1 MITLENINKV
11 IEKIRDNNTHEYINI
26 ILEANDNLNV
36 ADSKFGGIPYIAKD
50 SDVPKDSN
58 NTQLALLAQINCTE
72 LPENVLYPKEGL
84 IQFWISR
91 NDNFGLNN
99 KEDYRVIY
107 IKKIENDITND
118 DVLNKYNLLNENN
131 DEEYSPFNKENT
143 SFALKFEKG
152 ISTITSND
160 FQFENLVLQ
169 TVRELFPDEDVKN
182 LYNDLDQEVFN
193 TLFKA
198 FTGVN
203 HAIGAYPTFTQWD
216 PRNPDE
222 PNAYDITLLQVDSQW
237 ESDPNSSQIMWGD
250 CGVAH
255 FFINKEKLENLE
267 FEDVLFNWDCF

>member
-1 MITLENINKV
+1 M
-11 IEKIRDNNTHEYINI
+11 
-26 ILEANDNLNV
+26 
-36 ADSKFGGIPYIAKD
+36 
-50 SDVPKDSN
+50 
-58 NTQLALLAQINCTE
+58 
-72 LPENVLYPKEGL
+72 
-84 IQFWISR
+84 
-91 NDNFGLNN
+91 
-99 KEDYRVIY
+99 IY

-143 SFALKFEKG
+143 SFALKFKKG

-169 TVRELFPDEDVKN
+169 TVRELFPDEDVKD

-250 CGVAH
+250 CGVAN